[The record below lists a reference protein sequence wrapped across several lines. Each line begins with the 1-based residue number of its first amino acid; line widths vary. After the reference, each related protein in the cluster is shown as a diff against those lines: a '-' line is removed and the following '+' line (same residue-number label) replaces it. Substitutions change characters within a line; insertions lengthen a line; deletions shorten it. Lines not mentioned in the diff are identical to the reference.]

1 ECVIVGGESCPEEL
15 VARWAPGRRMINAYG
30 PTETTVIVTKS
41 TPLSGDQA
49 VTIGSPIVNTR
60 LYVLDTALRPVPPGA
75 VGELHVAGSALARGY
90 LDRPGLTGSR
100 FVACPFGLPG
110 ERMYRTG
117 DLVRWRSDGQLEFAG
132 RTDDQVKVRG
142 FRIEPGEVE
151 AVLTAHPRVR
161 GAAVVV
167 REDRPR
173 DRRLVGYVVP
183 AAGEVPA
190 PDVADLRTH
199 VAARLAEYMVAAA
212 LVLLDELPV
221 TQNGKLDRAALP
233 APRYETGSG
242 YVPPRSEV
250 ERVLAG
256 VWADVLGVERVGVH
270 DSFFDLGGH
279 SLLAVRVIS
288 RVRVV
293 LGAEVSIRD
302 MFAAPTVAGMAGLAG
317 GGTAVRPA
325 LTAAAVR
332 PERVP
337 LSFAQQRLWFIGQ
350 LEGPSATYN
359 IPVAVR
365 LSGGL
370 DPGALAAALADVVAR
385 HESLRTVFPH
395 ADGTPY
401 QRVLDPA
408 GAGQVLATGPAGPE
422 EFAAACVYTFD
433 LTA

>member
-117 DLVRWRSDGQLEFAG
+117 DLVRWRSDRQLEFAG

-151 AVLTAHPRVR
+151 AVLTAHPLVR
-161 GAAVVV
+161 RAAVVV

-190 PDVADLRTH
+190 PDVADLRTP
-199 VAARLAEYMVAAA
+199 VAARVR
-212 LVLLDELPV
+212 
-221 TQNGKLDRAALP
+221 G
-233 APRYETGSG
+233 
-242 YVPPRSEV
+242 
-250 ERVLAG
+250 G
-256 VWADVLGVERVGVH
+256 VWAEGVGVERVGVH